1 MRTRTFLATCGSLL
15 FVGSAAMAQV
25 PQGYPSSYQSVFDAA
40 KKEGK
45 VVIYTSTDAA
55 AARSLI
61 KDFEAAFPGI
71 KVEYN
76 DMNSTEMYNR
86 FISESAAGTA
96 TGDVL
101 WSSAMDVIVKLV
113 NDGYAMPYTSPESD
127 AIPDWAKFQKQAY
140 GTTFEP
146 IGFVY
151 NKRLLQPSEIPQTHG
166 DFAKMLRAQPAK
178 FKGKVSTFDIEK
190 SGSGFLF
197 LSQDDR
203 IGGKGV
209 WDVVRAM
216 GESDVRLQ
224 SSTGTIMERISSG
237 ENLIAYNQI
246 LSYAYAKARKDPSI
260 GYAYPKDYTLV
271 LSRVTFITKDAK
283 HPNAAKL
290 WTDYVL
296 SKRGQT
302 IIANDADLFAIRGD
316 VTGDATI
323 SSLTKQL
330 GTSLKPIPIGASLLV
345 YLDQA
350 KRLEFLKQWKT
361 TLKGN

>member
-1 MRTRTFLATCGSLL
+1 MVKHSFFLALGIAFAAPSL
-15 FVGSAAMAQV
+15 SWAQV
-25 PQGYPSSYQSVFDAA
+25 PQGYPASYQSVVEGAR
-40 KKEGK
+40 KEGK

-55 AARSLI
+55 AARPLI
-61 KDFEAAFPGI
+61 KDFEAAFPGV

-113 NDGYAMPYTSPESD
+113 NDGYAQPYVSPEN
-127 AIPDWAKFQKQAY
+127 AALPDWAKFQQQAY

-151 NKRLLQPSEIPQTHG
+151 NKRLLQPNDIPKTHS
-166 DFAKMLRAQPAK
+166 DFVRLLRSQPAR
-178 FKGKVSTFDIEK
+178 FKSKVSTFDIEK

-203 IGGKGV
+203 IGGSAV

-216 GESDVRLQ
+216 GQSDARLQ

-246 LSYAYAKARKDPSI
+246 LSYAYAKGKKDPSI
-260 GYAYPKDYTLV
+260 GYSYPKDYTLV

-283 HPNAAKL
+283 HPNAARL
-290 WTDYVL
+290 WTDYLL
-296 SKRGQT
+296 SKRGQN
-302 IIANDADLFAIRGD
+302 ILANQADLFSIRSD
-316 VTGDATI
+316 VTGEATI
-323 SSLTKQL
+323 SRLSQEL
-330 GTSLKPIPIGASLLV
+330 GSSLKPIPIGASLLV

-350 KRLEFLKQWKT
+350 KRLEFIKQWKSA
-361 TLKGN
+361 LQGK